1 VACGGR
7 DGQDAGVSSY
17 ANFFIGSTGVAGA
30 LTGLLDTPIVRVR
43 QTRPPG
49 AAPAGPDEGTGHQAC
64 GTSGPI
70 GP

>member
-1 VACGGR
+1 VFHLLRVGIARAWELLGLRGG
-7 DGQDAGVSSY
+7 
-17 ANFFIGSTGVAGA
+17 
-30 LTGLLDTPIVRVR
+30 GLLDMLTVRVR